1 MKSLELRVASRE
13 NEKTIGDRMQPLFD
27 PMAPF
32 LLCLAYP
39 CLGLGLGLFQLQNQ
53 NLQLLWLLPV
63 EIGPR
68 PAPCGVS

>member
-39 CLGLGLGLFQLQNQ
+39 CLGLGLFQLQNQ
-53 NLQLLWLLPV
+53 N
-63 EIGPR
+63 
-68 PAPCGVS
+68 

>member
-32 LLCLAYP
+32 LLRLVSLCLD
-39 CLGLGLGLFQLQNQ
+39 LLQLQNL

-68 PAPCGVS
+68 LAPCGVS

>member
-39 CLGLGLGLFQLQNQ
+39 CLGLFQLQHL

>member
-1 MKSLELRVASRE
+1 MKSLELRIASRE

-39 CLGLGLGLFQLQNQ
+39 CLGLGLFQLQNQ

>member
-39 CLGLGLGLFQLQNQ
+39 CLFQLQNQ

>member
-13 NEKTIGDRMQPLFD
+13 NEKTIGARMQPLFD
-27 PMAPF
+27 PMIPF
-32 LLCLAYP
+32 LLRLVSLCLD
-39 CLGLGLGLFQLQNQ
+39 LLQLQNL

>member
-39 CLGLGLGLFQLQNQ
+39 CLGLFQLQNQ